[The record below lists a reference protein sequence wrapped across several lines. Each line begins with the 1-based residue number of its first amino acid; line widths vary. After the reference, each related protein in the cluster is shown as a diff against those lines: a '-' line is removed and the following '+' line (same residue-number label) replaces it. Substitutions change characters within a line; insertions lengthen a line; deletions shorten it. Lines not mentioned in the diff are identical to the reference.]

1 MGAVPEAV
9 AAVAVLVGLAA
20 VAAAGRGRGWSE
32 EGSGVPGEV
41 TYDHRA
47 LVLDGARR
55 MLFAGEMHYPR
66 STPEVTRI
74 SSPPYLSVA
83 SLPSSYSYMVARC
96 CCLSS
101 RMILIEV
108 PSGLAASNAGILL
121 PETIDFISSR

>member
-83 SLPSSYSYMVARC
+83 SLPSSYSYMVARAAAVY
-96 CCLSS
+96 L
-101 RMILIEV
+101 
-108 PSGLAASNAGILL
+108 LA
-121 PETIDFISSR
+121 